1 MIILDEMQ
9 REQLDFRFASFGGRF
24 MAYLIDAILLL
35 LFRWLVALLFGV
47 PFRDTESGILWFG
60 NLFGLLYFILLESGA
75 SQATIG
81 KQLMHIKVVD
91 EQGHRINVGTS
102 VIRNLSKILSAFLLL
117 IGFLLV
123 LFNSKRRALHDII
136 ARTYV
141 VEDQ

>member
-75 SQATIG
+75 SRSSAI
-81 KQLMHIKVVD
+81 
-91 EQGHRINVGTS
+91 S
-102 VIRNLSKILSAFLLL
+102 VRFYRHFFYSS
-117 IGFLLV
+117 V
-123 LFNSKRRALHDII
+123 SCLFCSTANDGRYMIS
-136 ARTYV
+136 
-141 VEDQ
+141 